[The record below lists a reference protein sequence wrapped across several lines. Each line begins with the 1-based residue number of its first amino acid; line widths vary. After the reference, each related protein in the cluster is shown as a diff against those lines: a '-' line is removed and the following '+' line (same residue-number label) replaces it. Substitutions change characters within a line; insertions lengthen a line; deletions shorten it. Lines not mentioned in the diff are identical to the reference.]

1 LGTGITLLF
10 LFHDSKRE
18 REKCLTAGQKPYK
31 LFNSNNMEE
40 ITMSAA
46 LKKLI
51 ITAAIAAIYV
61 VLTIV
66 FAPISYGPIQLRISE
81 GLTVLPFITPL
92 AIPGLTLGCLI
103 ANLLGGYGIY
113 DVIFGSG
120 ATLIAAY
127 LTYKMPT
134 RILAPL
140 PPVIVNGIVIG
151 FLLNFLTGA
160 PLLLT
165 IITVAT
171 GELVACYAIGYP
183 LLPVFQR
190 IFQKYLR

>member
-1 LGTGITLLF
+1 
-10 LFHDSKRE
+10 
-18 REKCLTAGQKPYK
+18 
-31 LFNSNNMEE
+31 
-40 ITMSAA
+40 MSAA